1 MKNMPIETTYRVL
14 ARKYRP
20 QNFSDLIGQEAMVRT
35 LTNAFEKGRIAQ
47 AWMLTGIRGVGKTT
61 TARILARALN
71 YKTKDIDQPSTVLKT
86 LGEHCAEIIEGRH
99 IDVIE
104 MDAASHTGIDDIREI
119 IEQIRYRPVSAR
131 YKVYI
136 IDEVHMLST
145 QAFNGLLK
153 TLEEPP
159 AHVKFIF
166 ATTEI
171 RKVPITILSRC
182 QRFDLRRIESTVL
195 VTHLRQIAQHENVE
209 VEDKALFMIARAAEG
224 SVRDALSIFDQAIAH
239 SNGNVSAVAVRTM
252 LGLADQARIIDLFEF
267 IMKGNIV
274 NALHELRSQYD
285 AGADP
290 LTILTELADFN
301 HLVTRLRFTP
311 EIAEDLSLT
320 EDERLRSLDF
330 SQKLSVPVLSQNWQM
345 LLKGLQ
351 EVSQTTRPLQA
362 AEMLLIRLAHTS
374 DLPTL
379 GEVLKK
385 LEQEKTSLTIVD
397 NSSHQK
403 SANANDTTKIAVV
416 DTHPFPRVSNAPI
429 NQQDFKKTLKNQ
441 LDHSLQSQD
450 SLKAQDSLKVQTAQ
464 NTPSPR
470 MTEVLEVSPSVFPS
484 ENIANLPHSSKQ
496 TAEQITEP
504 QTIVIDSLHDI
515 IKLAEQYNEISFKLL
530 VKEFVHPVSFEPEHI
545 TLRLAKDAPRSL
557 ANDIKKMLS
566 QWTEKRWK
574 ITFVNEGGGPTLQEE
589 NVAIQKK
596 LFSNAEADP
605 DIAKILNYFPEAKIV
620 DIRLN
625 KQENNLDL
633 LPDTFKNTDTFENES
648 DINDE

>member
-1 MKNMPIETTYRVL
+1 MKNMPVETTYRVL

-20 QNFSDLIGQEAMVRT
+20 QNFSDLIGQETMVRT
-35 LTNAFEKGRIAQ
+35 LTNAFETGRIAQ

-71 YKTKDIDQPSTVLKT
+71 YKTKDIDQPTTVLNT
-86 LGEHCAEIIEGRH
+86 LGEHCTQIIEGRH

-136 IDEVHMLST
+136 IDEVHMLSA

-159 AHVKFIF
+159 PHVKFIF

-182 QRFDLRRIESTVL
+182 QRFDLRRIETAILSA
-195 VTHLRQIAQHENVE
+195 HLCQIAKHENIK
-209 VEDKALFMIARAAEG
+209 VEDQALSMIARAAEG
-224 SVRDALSIFDQAIAH
+224 SARDALSIFDQAIAY
-239 SNGNVSAVAVRTM
+239 SNGNISAVAVRAM
-252 LGLADQARIIDLFEF
+252 LGLVDQARIIDLFEF
-267 IMKGNIV
+267 IMKGDIV

-311 EIAEDLSLT
+311 EIAENLSLT
-320 EDERLRSLDF
+320 EIEHSRSLDF
-330 SQKLSVPVLSQNWQM
+330 SKKLSVPVLSRNWQM

-351 EVSQTTRPLQA
+351 EVSETTRPLQA
-362 AEMLLIRLAHTS
+362 AEMLLIRLAYTA

-379 GEVLKK
+379 DEALKK
-385 LEQEKTSLTIVD
+385 LTQEKTSLTIVE
-397 NSSHQK
+397 NSSHQE
-403 SANANDTTKIAVV
+403 STSVGNTTKIAAVNARS
-416 DTHPFPRVSNAPI
+416 FPRISNASL
-429 NQQDFKKTLKNQ
+429 NQPNLKTSFENQ
-441 LDHSLQSQD
+441 LNRSLQSE
-450 SLKAQDSLKVQTAQ
+450 ASLKVEIPESTNSPGIPKILETAQ
-464 NTPSPR
+464 
-470 MTEVLEVSPSVFPS
+470 SVNLA
-484 ENIANLPHSSKQ
+484 ENSANLPHLS
-496 TAEQITEP
+496 TQITEEIFGP
-504 QTIVIDSLHDI
+504 KTIIIDSLHDI
-515 IKLAEQYNEISFKLL
+515 IKLAEQYNEIPFKLL
-530 VKEFVHPVSFEPEHI
+530 VKEFVHPVSFEPGHI
-545 TLRLAKDAPRSL
+545 ILRLAENAPRSL
-557 ANDIKKMLS
+557 ARDIKKMLS
-566 QWTEKRWK
+566 QWTEKRWT

-589 NVAIQKK
+589 SMAVQKT

-605 DIAKILNYFPEAKIV
+605 DIAKILNHFPEAKIV

-625 KQENNLDL
+625 KQENDLDL
-633 LPDTFKNTDTFENES
+633 LPNTFKNES

>member
-1 MKNMPIETTYRVL
+1 MENMPVETAYRVL

-35 LTNAFEKGRIAQ
+35 LTNAFETGRIAQ

-71 YKTKDIDQPSTVLKT
+71 YKTKDIDQPTTVLKT
-86 LGEHCAEIIEGRH
+86 LGEHCTQIIEGRH

-119 IEQIRYRPVSAR
+119 IEKIRYRPVSAR

-182 QRFDLRRIESTVL
+182 QRFDLHRIESKVL
-195 VTHLRQIAQHENVE
+195 STHLRQIAKYEKVE
-209 VEDKALFMIARAAEG
+209 VEDQALSLIARAAEG

-239 SNGNVSAVAVRTM
+239 SNGNVSAITVRDM

-267 IMKGNIV
+267 IMKGNVV

-320 EDERLRSLDF
+320 EDERLRSLNF
-330 SQKLSVPVLSQNWQM
+330 SQKLSVPVLSRSWQM

-351 EVSQTTRPLQA
+351 EVNQTAHPLQA
-362 AEMLLIRLAHTS
+362 AEMLLIRLAHTA

-379 GEVLKK
+379 DEALKK
-385 LEQEKTSLTIVD
+385 LIQEKTPLTIVPNSSRQESTNAHNTTTGVYAHSSSTTLNTPANQSD
-397 NSSHQK
+397 LKTLGTQFNHSLQEKNSAEIQILENSVPVEISEKLANSSHPSTK
-403 SANANDTTKIAVV
+403 SATEINELQTTV
-416 DTHPFPRVSNAPI
+416 I
-429 NQQDFKKTLKNQ
+429 N
-441 LDHSLQSQD
+441 
-450 SLKAQDSLKVQTAQ
+450 
-464 NTPSPR
+464 
-470 MTEVLEVSPSVFPS
+470 
-484 ENIANLPHSSKQ
+484 
-496 TAEQITEP
+496 
-504 QTIVIDSLHDI
+504 SLHDI
-515 IKLAEQYNEISFKLL
+515 VKLAEQHNDLHFKIL
-530 VKEFVHPVSFEPEHI
+530 VKEFVHPVSFKPEHI
-545 TLRLAKDAPRSL
+545 TLRLSKDAPHSL
-557 ANDIKKMLS
+557 ARDIEKMLF
-566 QWTEKRWK
+566 QWTKKRWT

-589 NVAIQKK
+589 SIAIQKT
-596 LFSNAEADP
+596 LFSNAETDP
-605 DIAKILNYFPEAKIV
+605 DIAKILNHFPEAKIV

-625 KQENNLDL
+625 KQENELDL
-633 LPDTFKNTDTFENES
+633 LPNSFKSTETFKNES
-648 DINDE
+648 ETHDE

>member
-1 MKNMPIETTYRVL
+1 MENMPLETTYRVL

-35 LTNAFEKGRIAQ
+35 LTNAFETGRIAQ

-71 YKTKDIDQPSTVLKT
+71 YKTKDIDQPTTVLNT
-86 LGEHCAEIIEGRH
+86 LGEHCTQIIEGRH

-182 QRFDLRRIESTVL
+182 QRFDLRRIESKVL
-195 VTHLRQIAQHENVE
+195 NTHLSQIAKYEKVE
-209 VEDKALFMIARAAEG
+209 VEDKALSMIARAAEG

-239 SNGNVSAVAVRTM
+239 SNGNVSAIAVRAM

-267 IMKGNIV
+267 IMKGNVV

-290 LTILTELADFN
+290 LTILTELANFN

-311 EIAEDLSLT
+311 EIVEDLSLT

-330 SQKLSVPVLSQNWQM
+330 SQKLSVPVLSRNWQM

-351 EVSQTTRPLQA
+351 EVSQTACPLQA
-362 AEMLLIRLAHTS
+362 AEMLLIRLAHTA

-379 GEVLKK
+379 DEALKK
-385 LEQEKTSLTIVD
+385 LSQEKIPLTIVS
-397 NSSHQK
+397 NSSHQESINTNNTATETAL
-403 SANANDTTKIAVV
+403 SA
-416 DTHPFPRVSNAPI
+416 HSSPSVSNTTP
-429 NQQDFKKTLKNQ
+429 NQTDLKTPLGKQ
-441 LDHSLQSQD
+441 FGFSLQSKD
-450 SLKAQDSLKVQTAQ
+450 SVKIQTSKST
-464 NTPSPR
+464 NTPEI
-470 MTEVLEVSPSVFPS
+470 TETLETVQSVELS
-484 ENIANLPHSSKQ
+484 ENVVDLSHFSTKTPAK
-496 TAEQITEP
+496 ITES
-504 QTIVIDSLHDI
+504 QTIIINSLHDI
-515 IKLAEQYNEISFKLL
+515 VKLAEQYNEIPFKLL
-530 VKEFVHPVSFEPEHI
+530 VKEFVHPISFQPGHI
-545 TLRLAKDAPRSL
+545 TLRLSDDAPHSL
-557 ANDIKKMLS
+557 ARDIEKMLF
-566 QWTEKRWK
+566 QWTKKRWT

-589 NVAIQKK
+589 NIAVQKT

-605 DIAKILNYFPEAKIV
+605 DIAKILNHFPEAKIV

-625 KQENNLDL
+625 KQENDLDL
-633 LPDTFKNTDTFENES
+633 IPNNFKNKSET
-648 DINDE
+648 NDE

>member
-1 MKNMPIETTYRVL
+1 MESLIENMPVETAYRVL

-35 LTNAFEKGRIAQ
+35 LTNAFETGRIAQ

-71 YKTKDIDQPSTVLKT
+71 YKTKDIDQPTTVLKT
-86 LGEHCAEIIEGRH
+86 LGEHCTQIIEGRH

-119 IEQIRYRPVSAR
+119 IEKIRYRPVSAR

-182 QRFDLRRIESTVL
+182 QRFDLHRIESKVL
-195 VTHLRQIAQHENVE
+195 STHLRQIAKYEKVE
-209 VEDKALFMIARAAEG
+209 VEDQALSLIARAAEG

-239 SNGNVSAVAVRTM
+239 SNGNVSAITVRDM

-267 IMKGNIV
+267 IMKGNVV

-320 EDERLRSLDF
+320 EDERLRSLNF
-330 SQKLSVPVLSQNWQM
+330 SQKLSVPVLSRSWQM

-351 EVSQTTRPLQA
+351 EVNQTAHPLQA
-362 AEMLLIRLAHTS
+362 AEMLLIRLAHTA

-379 GEVLKK
+379 DEALKK
-385 LEQEKTSLTIVD
+385 LIQEKTPLTIVPNSSRQESTNAHNTTTGVYAHSSSTTLNTPANQSD
-397 NSSHQK
+397 LKTLGTQFNHSLQEKNSAEIQILENSVPVEISEKLANSSHPSTK
-403 SANANDTTKIAVV
+403 SATEINELQTTV
-416 DTHPFPRVSNAPI
+416 I
-429 NQQDFKKTLKNQ
+429 N
-441 LDHSLQSQD
+441 
-450 SLKAQDSLKVQTAQ
+450 
-464 NTPSPR
+464 
-470 MTEVLEVSPSVFPS
+470 
-484 ENIANLPHSSKQ
+484 
-496 TAEQITEP
+496 
-504 QTIVIDSLHDI
+504 SLHDI
-515 IKLAEQYNEISFKLL
+515 VKLAEQHNDLHFKIL
-530 VKEFVHPVSFEPEHI
+530 VKEFVHPVSFKPEHI
-545 TLRLAKDAPRSL
+545 TLRLSKDAPHSL
-557 ANDIKKMLS
+557 ARDIEKMLF
-566 QWTEKRWK
+566 QWTKKRWT

-589 NVAIQKK
+589 SIAIQKT
-596 LFSNAEADP
+596 LFSNAETDP
-605 DIAKILNYFPEAKIV
+605 DIAKILNHFPEAKIV

-625 KQENNLDL
+625 KQENELDL
-633 LPDTFKNTDTFENES
+633 LPNSFKSTETFKNES
-648 DINDE
+648 ETHDE

>member
-1 MKNMPIETTYRVL
+1 MENVPVETAYRVL

-20 QNFSDLIGQEAMVRT
+20 KNFSDLIGQEAMVRT

-71 YKTKDIDQPSTVLKT
+71 YKTKDVDQPTTVLDS
-86 LGEHCAEIIEGRH
+86 LGEHCSQIIEGRH

-159 AHVKFIF
+159 FHVKFIF

-182 QRFDLRRIESTVL
+182 QRFDLRRIESKAL
-195 VTHLRQIAQHENVE
+195 NAHLRQIAKYEKVE
-209 VEDKALFMIARAAEG
+209 VEDQALSMIVRAAEG

-239 SNGNVSAVAVRTM
+239 CNGNVNAVSVRTM

-267 IMKGNIV
+267 IMKGDVV
-274 NALHELRSQYD
+274 NALHELQSQYD
-285 AGADP
+285 AGANP

-311 EIAEDLSLT
+311 EIVADFSLT
-320 EDERLRSLDF
+320 EEQRLRSLDF
-330 SQKLSVPVLSQNWQM
+330 SKKLSVPVLSRNWQM

-351 EVSQTTRPLQA
+351 EVNQTARPLQA
-362 AEMLLIRLAHTS
+362 TEMLLIRLAHTA

-379 GEVLKK
+379 DEALKK
-385 LEQEKTSLTIVD
+385 LTQEKTPLTFVN
-397 NSSHQK
+397 NSSHKK
-403 SANANDTTKIAVV
+403 STSANDTTKGAMV
-416 DTHPFPRVSNAPI
+416 DFHASSSVSNTLPA
-429 NQQDFKKTLKNQ
+429 QADLKTSLENQ
-441 LDHSLQSQD
+441 LDY
-450 SLKAQDSLKVQTAQ
+450 SLKTENLIKNQSPDKTNTQEVTEILKNSQYAD
-464 NTPSPR
+464 
-470 MTEVLEVSPSVFPS
+470 FS
-484 ENIANLPHSSKQ
+484 EKIANLSHSAAQ
-496 TAEQITEP
+496 TTEENIEP
-504 QTIVIDSLHDI
+504 KTLTINSLHDI
-515 IKLAEQYNEISFKLL
+515 VKLAEQQNDLPFKLL
-530 VKEFVHPVSFEPEHI
+530 VKEFVHPVSFEAGHI
-545 TLRLAKDAPRSL
+545 TLRLSENTPQFL
-557 ANDIKKMLS
+557 AHDIEKKIS
-566 QWTEKRWK
+566 QWTEKRWT

-589 NVAIQKK
+589 NLAIQKT
-596 LFSNAEADP
+596 LFSNAETDP
-605 DIAKILNYFPEAKIV
+605 DIAKILNHFPEAKIV

-625 KQENNLDL
+625 KKENELDL
-633 LPDTFKNTDTFENES
+633 LPNTFKSVNIFKNKN

>member
-1 MKNMPIETTYRVL
+1 MESIPVETAYRVL

-71 YKTKDIDQPSTVLKT
+71 YKTKDIDQPTTILDS
-86 LGEHCAEIIEGRH
+86 LGEHCVQIIEGRH

-159 AHVKFIF
+159 SHVKFIF

-182 QRFDLRRIESTVL
+182 QRFDLRRIESKAL
-195 VTHLRQIAQHENVE
+195 SAHLRQIAKYEKVE
-209 VEDKALFMIARAAEG
+209 VEEQALSMIVRAAEG
-224 SVRDALSIFDQAIAH
+224 SARDALSIFDQAIAH
-239 SNGNVSAVAVRTM
+239 SNGNVNAVEVRTM

-267 IMKGNIV
+267 IMKGNVV

-311 EIAEDLSLT
+311 EIVEDFSLT
-320 EDERLRSLDF
+320 EEQRLRSLDF
-330 SQKLSVPVLSQNWQM
+330 SKKLSVPVLSRNWQM

-351 EVSQTTRPLQA
+351 EVNQTARPLQA
-362 AEMLLIRLAHTS
+362 AEMLLIRLAHTA

-379 GEVLKK
+379 DEALKK
-385 LEQEKTSLTIVD
+385 LTQEKTPLTLVT
-397 NSSHQK
+397 NSSHQE
-403 SANANDTTKIAVV
+403 STNANNIAKETTV
-416 DTHPFPRVSNAPI
+416 DAHTFSSVTNTLSDLSDLKTSLKSQLDNSLQPENLVKNQTSEKTNAHEVT
-429 NQQDFKKTLKNQ
+429 KTLEAF
-441 LDHSLQSQD
+441 QSTD
-450 SLKAQDSLKVQTAQ
+450 L
-464 NTPSPR
+464 
-470 MTEVLEVSPSVFPS
+470 S
-484 ENIANLPHSSKQ
+484 EKIENLSHCV
-496 TAEQITEP
+496 TQITEEITEP
-504 QTIVIDSLHDI
+504 KTLVINSLHDI
-515 IKLAEQYNEISFKLL
+515 VQLAEQHNDTPFKLL
-530 VKEFVHPVSFEPEHI
+530 IKEFVHPVSFEAGHI
-545 TLRLAKDAPRSL
+545 TLRLSENTPQFL
-557 ANDIKKMLS
+557 AHDIEKKIS
-566 QWTEKRWK
+566 QWTEKRWT

-589 NVAIQKK
+589 SIAIQKT
-596 LFSNAEADP
+596 LFSNAETDP
-605 DIAKILNYFPEAKIV
+605 DIAKILNHFPEAKIV

-625 KQENNLDL
+625 KEENDLDL
-633 LPDTFKNTDTFENES
+633 LPNTFKNADIFKNKN